1 MKRLI
6 LYALFFISIANIN
19 AAPID
24 FSSLLG
30 KQKVDSVALYKA
42 QCDSLMDIID
52 GYRKKEAQMANFE
65 AELKHRTDSLNEEI
79 KKSKALVAQ
88 SDSVAKEITKIDNIK
103 NESDYNAAI
112 YCDQT
117 LLFRNEKEDIDFAL
131 ELWGKI
137 EDEDV
142 KKEFAGVGTA
152 LRNYKMY
159 FDQVY
164 DVIKAAQSDDKWKNF
179 PMDPDKYKN
188 MYRDQMN
195 GTDYMKMC
203 YSPSTAKKADRKQ
216 GTIRYLNQKIDLF
229 LKLLKDGE
237 PGKYDFSIILFEM
250 NPNYNPSAK

>member
-1 MKRLI
+1 MKRLV
-6 LYALFFISIANIN
+6 LYTLFLIGFANIN

-52 GYRKKEAQMANFE
+52 GYREKEAQMANFE
-65 AELKHRTDSLNEEI
+65 AELKHRADSLNEEI

-152 LRNYKMY
+152 LRNYKTY

-164 DVIKAAQSDDKWKNF
+164 EVIKAAQSDDLRDFSFDANE
-179 PMDPDKYKN
+179 YKN
-188 MYRDQMN
+188 KYRNQMN
-195 GTDYMKMC
+195 GTDYMKMY
-203 YSPSTAKKADRKQ
+203 YSPSTAKKADRKK

>member
-1 MKRLI
+1 MKRLV
-6 LYALFFISIANIN
+6 LYTLFLIGFANIN

-52 GYRKKEAQMANFE
+52 GYREKEAQMANFE
-65 AELKHRTDSLNEEI
+65 AELKHRADSLNEEI

-152 LRNYKMY
+152 LRNYKTY

-164 DVIKAAQSDDKWKNF
+164 EVIKAAQSDDLRDFSFDANE
-179 PMDPDKYKN
+179 YKN
-188 MYRDQMN
+188 KYRNQMN
-195 GTDYMKMC
+195 GTDYMKMY

-237 PGKYDFSIILFEM
+237 PRKYDFSIILFEM